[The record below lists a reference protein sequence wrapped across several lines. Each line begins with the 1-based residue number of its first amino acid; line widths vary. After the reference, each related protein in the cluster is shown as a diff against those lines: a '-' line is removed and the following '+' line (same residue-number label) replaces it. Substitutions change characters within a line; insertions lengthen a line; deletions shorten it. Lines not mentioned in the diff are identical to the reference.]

1 MKVALMSFAHTHALG
16 YARLLAALPDV
27 ELRAADPDA
36 ATRPAG
42 ESGGAALAA
51 ELGVDYVD
59 TYDELLGW
67 GPDAVVVCSENTR
80 HRAHVEAAAAAGAAV
95 LCEKPL
101 ATSVADAEAMVAAC
115 AAAGVPLMVAFPVRF
130 SPAFI
135 DLAAQQR
142 AGALGKIHA
151 INGTNNGQVPAARAW
166 FTDPALAGG
175 GAMTDHTVHLADL
188 MDVLLDGVP
197 AVRVHATA
205 NNLLHPDAAVETAG
219 IVTVTY
225 ADGTHV
231 TIDCS
236 WSRPASHSVW
246 GGLTLSVVSDA
257 GLIDVDPFAPRVSGW
272 SEPAANELALG
283 IGPNLDEALLATFLD
298 AVRTG
303 AAPQPDGR
311 VGIRTTAIVEAA
323 YRSWRTG
330 RAVDVSPA
338 GRPSSAAAP
347 GGHVAAVAT

>member
-16 YARLLAALPDV
+16 YARLLATMPDV
-27 ELRAADPDA
+27 ELLAADPDV

-42 ESGGAALAA
+42 ESGGATLAA

-59 TYDELLGW
+59 TYEELLAW

-101 ATSVADAEAMVAAC
+101 ATSVADADAMVAAC

-130 SPAFI
+130 SPAFT
-135 DLAAQQR
+135 DLRDQFR
-142 AGALGKIHA
+142 AGALGRAHA
-151 INGTNNGQVPAARAW
+151 ITGTNNGQVPAARAW

-175 GAMTDHTVHLADL
+175 GAMTDHTVHLVDL
-188 MDVLLDGVP
+188 VDALLDGVP
-197 AVRVHATA
+197 AVRVHASA

-225 ADGTHV
+225 ADGTNL

-236 WSRPASHSVW
+236 WSRPASHSIW

-257 GLIDVDPFAPRVSGW
+257 GLIDIDPFAPRVSGW
-272 SEPAANELALG
+272 SESTANELALG
-283 IGPNLDEALLATFLD
+283 YGTNLDEALLATFLE

-303 AAPQPDGR
+303 TTPQPDGQ
-311 VGIRTTAIVEAA
+311 VGRRTTSIVEAA
-323 YRSWRTG
+323 YRSWREG
-330 RAVDVSPA
+330 RTVEVAPVDRPA
-338 GRPSSAAAP
+338 SAA
-347 GGHVAAVAT
+347 V

>member
-16 YARLLAALPDV
+16 YARLLAAMPGI
-27 ELRAADPDA
+27 ELLTSDPDA

-51 ELGVDYVD
+51 ELGVGHVE
-59 TYDELLGW
+59 TYDELLSW

-115 AAAGVPLMVAFPVRF
+115 EAAGVPLMVAFPVRF
-130 SPAFI
+130 SPAFT
-135 DLAAQQR
+135 DLAERYR
-142 AGALGKIHA
+142 AGAVGRVHA
-151 INGTNNGQVPAARAW
+151 ITGTNNGQVPAARSW

-188 MDVLLDGVP
+188 VDALLGGVP

-225 ADGTHV
+225 ADGTNL

-272 SEPAANELALG
+272 SEQTANELVLG
-283 IGPNLDEALLATFLD
+283 YGPNLDRMLLETFLS

-303 AAPQPDGR
+303 VTPQPDGR

-323 YRSWRTG
+323 YRSWREG
-330 RAVDVSPA
+330 RAVDVDPA
-338 GRPSSAAAP
+338 GRSTSA
-347 GGHVAAVAT
+347 VV

>member
-16 YARLLAALPDV
+16 YAHLLAAMPDV
-27 ELRAADPDA
+27 ELLTSDPDS

-59 TYDELLGW
+59 TYDELLAW

-101 ATSVADAEAMVAAC
+101 ATSVVDAEAMVAAC

-130 SPAFI
+130 SPAFT
-135 DLAAQQR
+135 DLREQHQ
-142 AGALGKIHA
+142 AGAIGRVHA
-151 INGTNNGQVPAARAW
+151 ITGSNNGQVPAARAW
-166 FTDPALAGG
+166 FTDPELAGG
-175 GAMTDHTVHLADL
+175 GAMTTVHLADL
-188 MDVLLDGVP
+188 VDALLDGVP

-225 ADGTHV
+225 ADGTNL

-236 WSRPASHSVW
+236 WSRPASHSIW
-246 GGLTLSVVSDA
+246 GGLTMSVVSDA
-257 GLIDVDPFAPRVSGW
+257 GLIDVDPFAPSVSGW
-272 SEPAANELALG
+272 SETDANELALG
-283 IGPNLDEALLATFLD
+283 YGPNLDEALLEAFLT

-303 AAPQPDGR
+303 ATPQPDGH

-323 YRSWRTG
+323 YRSWREG
-330 RAVDVSPA
+330 RAVEV
-338 GRPSSAAAP
+338 GRSA
-347 GGHVAAVAT
+347 T

>member
-1 MKVALMSFAHTHALG
+1 MKVALMSFAHTHALL
-16 YARLLAALPDV
+16 YVPLLAAMPDV
-27 ELRAADPDA
+27 ELLASDPDF
-36 ATRPAG
+36 ATRPPG

-51 ELGVDYVD
+51 KLGVSYVD
-59 TYDELLGW
+59 TYEELLAW

-115 AAAGVPLMVAFPVRF
+115 ETAGVPLMVALPVRF
-130 SPAFI
+130 SPSFT
-135 DLAAQQR
+135 DLRDQFR
-142 AGALGKIHA
+142 AGTLGRVHA
-151 INGTNNGQVPAARAW
+151 IAGTNNGQVPAARAW
-166 FTDPALAGG
+166 FTDPELAGG
-175 GAMTDHTVHLADL
+175 GAMTDHTVHLAD
-188 MDVLLDGVP
+188 MVDSLLGGVP

-205 NNLLHPDAAVETAG
+205 NKLLHPDAAVETAG

-225 ADGTHV
+225 ADGTNL

-257 GLIDVDPFAPRVSGW
+257 GLIDIDPFADRVLGW

-283 IGPNLDEALLATFLD
+283 YGPDLNEVLLKTFLS

-303 AAPQPDGR
+303 ATPQPDGR

-323 YRSWRTG
+323 YRSWHEG
-330 RAVDVSPA
+330 RAVEVTTTA
-338 GRPSSAAAP
+338 QTAP
-347 GGHVAAVAT
+347 AAV

>member
-16 YARLLAALPDV
+16 YARLLAAMPDV
-27 ELRAADPDA
+27 ELLTSDPDA

-42 ESGGAALAA
+42 ESGGATLAA
-51 ELGVDYVD
+51 ELGVGYVD
-59 TYDELLGW
+59 TYDELLAW

-115 AAAGVPLMVAFPVRF
+115 ASAGVPLMVAFPVRF
-130 SPAFI
+130 SPAFT
-135 DLAAQQR
+135 DLREQHR
-142 AGALGKIHA
+142 AGTIGKVHA
-151 INGTNNGQVPAARAW
+151 ITGTNNGQVPAARSW
-166 FTDPALAGG
+166 FTDPELAGG
-175 GAMTDHTVHLADL
+175 GAMTDHTVHLAD
-188 MDVLLDGVP
+188 MVDALLGGVP

-205 NNLLHPDAAVETAG
+205 NNLLHPEAAVETAG

-225 ADGTHV
+225 ADGTNL

-236 WSRPASHSVW
+236 WSRPASHSIW

-257 GLIDVDPFAPRVSGW
+257 GLIDIDPFAPLVTGW
-272 SEPAANELALG
+272 SETQANELALG
-283 IGPNLDEALLATFLD
+283 YGPNLDEILLATFLS

-303 AAPQPDGR
+303 ATPQPDGH

-323 YRSWRTG
+323 YRSWREG
-330 RAVDVSPA
+330 RTVEVDPV
-338 GRPSSAAAP
+338 GQAAATT
-347 GGHVAAVAT
+347 A

>member
-16 YARLLAALPDV
+16 YARLLSAMPDV
-27 ELRAADPDA
+27 ELLASDPDS

-51 ELGVDYVD
+51 ELGVDYVG
-59 TYDELLGW
+59 TYEELLAW

-115 AAAGVPLMVAFPVRF
+115 EAAGVPLMVAFPVRF
-130 SPAFI
+130 SPSFT
-135 DLAAQQR
+135 DLRDQFQ
-142 AGALGKIHA
+142 AGTLGRVHALT
-151 INGTNNGQVPAARAW
+151 GTNNGQVPAARAW
-166 FTDPALAGG
+166 FTDPELAGG

-188 MDVLLDGVP
+188 VDSLLGGVP

-205 NNLLHPDAAVETAG
+205 NKLLYPDAVAETAG

-225 ADGTHV
+225 ADGTNL

-236 WSRPASHSVW
+236 WSRPASHSIW

-257 GLIDVDPFAPRVSGW
+257 GLIDIDPFAARVSGW
-272 SEPAANELALG
+272 SETTANELALG
-283 IGPNLDEALLATFLD
+283 YGPNLDQALLETFVS

-303 AAPQPDGR
+303 ATPQPDGQ

-323 YRSWRTG
+323 YRSWHEG
-330 RAVDVSPA
+330 RAVEVTTTA
-338 GRPSSAAAP
+338 QTAP
-347 GGHVAAVAT
+347 AAV